1 MVYQRVQLSVVRE
14 NSPDRLRLFFYC
26 TLSFRMG
33 LIADKNI
40 KAITDELVRLERKLT
55 DVLLVEAHHVPN
67 PVSTDDNGPGAI
79 GVFSAQPE
87 GHQCLQSLNVVPRR
101 TAYGP

>member
-1 MVYQRVQLSVVRE
+1 MVYQRVQLSVIRE
-14 NSPDRLRLFFYC
+14 NSPDLLRHFFYF

-79 GVFSAQPE
+79 GVFLRAAGRASVP
-87 GHQCLQSLNVVPRR
+87 VVP
-101 TAYGP
+101 